1 MAAGSDSEPWRGTTC
16 NILLTVAG
24 RPPDAPVAPDQVHV
38 APAGGRCAIL
48 PAILTATS
56 RPPSEEVASL
66 LPGHRCM
73 ALVGVGPVSVL
84 SEPRA
89 GSRRL
94 GPVLDPVITAD
105 PPRVVNGYA
114 QTLQR
119 NGQPGWVP
127 RNRLRAWAV
136 AASPGL
142 RCLPARMSDGSLG
155 FTYAHPG

>member
-1 MAAGSDSEPWRGTTC
+1 MSVR
-16 NILLTVAG
+16 
-24 RPPDAPVAPDQVHV
+24 
-38 APAGGRCAIL
+38 GRCLFIATILAGTLPGTYLASAAVRGAVL
-48 PAILTATS
+48 PAILTGSS
-56 RPPSEEVASL
+56 RQPSEEVASL

-73 ALVGVGPVSVL
+73 ALAGVRPVSVL
-84 SEPRA
+84 SQPRA

-94 GPVLDPVITAD
+94 GPVPDPVITAD

-119 NGQPGWVP
+119 NGQPGWVR
-127 RNRLRAWAV
+127 RNRLREWAV

-142 RCLPARMSDGSLG
+142 RCLPARMLDGSLG